1 MIVKVDIDGKDIIT
15 ERERMVFRQMMDGKT
30 DKEIAEKYKVT
41 TILIALIKDSI
52 YEKMGG

>member
-1 MIVKVDIDGKDIIT
+1 MIVKVDIDGKDIFS

-41 TILIALIKDSI
+41 INRIVLIKNHI